1 MIQTRNTD
9 LVNLREILRVHPH
22 ILLPALTKLLVI
34 LDTQA
39 PVHYLNIWFAVRKNT
54 GYVPNGRNLS
64 QLCNAFLRYGVLF
77 FAQIR
82 KRTTFNWVSSGGPI
96 GVGTLQGSYKKR
108 HFEGSVLRQS
118 REQTTII
125 ATTNTSVFEL
135 SGDIVWTTQRD
146 YSPRANMVS
155 ANDLQSVSLLLYE
168 NSAEHSFFKNY
179 KDELLFLTSTSDC
192 VSIHQPLTTQKGI
205 SKSHYTLR
213 KFNLEKLTTDAAHIA
228 APRSR
233 NCSKTRSRPQN
244 RTRSRPEDRT
254 GSAVSNGERGHQD

>member
-64 QLCNAFLRYGVLF
+64 QLCHAFLQYGVLF

-108 HFEGSVLRQS
+108 LRD
-118 REQTTII
+118 
-125 ATTNTSVFEL
+125 A
-135 SGDIVWTTQRD
+135 
-146 YSPRANMVS
+146 
-155 ANDLQSVSLLLYE
+155 LQGRR
-168 NSAEHSFFKNY
+168 
-179 KDELLFLTSTSDC
+179 
-192 VSIHQPLTTQKGI
+192 VSIPYTTLILHKI
-205 SKSHYTLR
+205 EK
-213 KFNLEKLTTDAAHIA
+213 KFIHALFIH
-228 APRSR
+228 
-233 NCSKTRSRPQN
+233 
-244 RTRSRPEDRT
+244 
-254 GSAVSNGERGHQD
+254 